1 MGDKQPEAFIRN
13 IAEASSLM
21 TKLRDMNCK
30 FALDDFGSGLSS
42 FGYLKKLP
50 VDYLKID
57 GMFIRDLL
65 RDKTDRIF
73 VKSIIDIAH
82 TLGIKTIAEF
92 VENDDLRN
100 IVRDLG
106 ADYGQG
112 FALGR
117 PFVLA
122 PRFPRTVSAN
132 GGLAAVQKIA
142 G

>member
-1 MGDKQPEAFIRN
+1 
-13 IAEASSLM
+13 M
-21 TKLRDMNCK
+21 TSLRDMGCK

-65 RDKTDRIF
+65 RDKTDQIF

-82 TLGIKTIAEF
+82 TLDIQTIAEF
-92 VENDDLRN
+92 VENDEMLAMVKN
-100 IVRDLG
+100 LG
-106 ADYGQG
+106 ADYAQG
-112 FALGR
+112 FAIGR
-117 PFVLA
+117 PYVLA
-122 PRFPRTVSAN
+122 PKFPRTETPDS
-132 GGLAAVQKIA
+132 GLSDFQTKA